1 MDSRKKDEIGE
12 AQLLTLLASLKVE
25 ATPEANFEERFLYDF
40 HERVVRETVCCPAH
54 RRVWEHLMQ
63 ILHNFGK
70 RKLVFGASTLGV
82 GALTMGYM
90 VVPSSTDES
99 TNPRVL
105 VAKRFDDAVSALVP
119 GLTKDCGVCTSIRI
133 DGADTKESDE
143 LLSSV
148 GHSGLFDYQEPV
160 TESVDTD
167 FFRYSERTPLMN
179 FPYSY

>member
-1 MDSRKKDEIGE
+1 MDSRKKDEMGE
-12 AQLLTLLASLKVE
+12 AQLLALLASLKVE

-40 HERVVRETVCCPAH
+40 HDRIARETVCCPAH
-54 RRVWEHLMQ
+54 QRVWEHLMQ
-63 ILHNFGK
+63 FLHNFGK

-90 VVPSSTDES
+90 IVPSSTDDS

-133 DGADTKESDE
+133 DGVDKNESDD
-143 LLSSV
+143 LLGSV
-148 GHSGLFDYQEPV
+148 GQSDLFDYQE
-160 TESVDTD
+160 SVPENVD
-167 FFRYSERTPLMN
+167 FFRYSERSSLMN

>member
-1 MDSRKKDEIGE
+1 MDSRKKDEKGE
-12 AQLLTLLASLKVE
+12 AQLLMLLASLKVE

-40 HERVVRETVCCPAH
+40 HERVARETVCCPAH
-54 RRVWEHLMQ
+54 QRVWEHLMQ

-90 VVPSSTDES
+90 IVPSSTDDS

-105 VAKRFDDAVSALVP
+105 VAKRFDDAVSSLVP
-119 GLTKDCGVCTSIRI
+119 GLTKDCGACTSIRI
-133 DGADTKESDE
+133 DGFDADASDE
-143 LLSSV
+143 LLGSV
-148 GHSGLFDYQEPV
+148 GQNGVFGYQES
-160 TESVDTD
+160 TNESVDAD
-167 FFRYSERTPLMN
+167 YFLYSERSPLMN

>member
-1 MDSRKKDEIGE
+1 MDSRKKEEMGE

-25 ATPEANFEERFLYDF
+25 ATPEANFEERFLYEF
-40 HERVVRETVCCPAH
+40 HERVARETVCCPAH

-70 RKLVFGASTLGV
+70 RKIVFGASTLGV

-90 VVPSSTDES
+90 AVPSSTDES

-119 GLTKDCGVCTSIRI
+119 GLTKDCGACTSIRI
-133 DGADTKESDE
+133 DGADSKESDD
-143 LLSSV
+143 LLGSV
-148 GHSGLFDYQEPV
+148 GRSGLFDYQEPV
-160 TESVDTD
+160 TKGVDAD